1 MKYSIKQVNGT
12 QWAVVL
18 KNSAGQFALDCIVG
32 SSHTAS
38 IIADNMNR
46 SINGRISDAEILED
60 EVRFHTM
67 PRVVS
72 RISKRGNKV
81 WEVAA

>member
-1 MKYSIKQVNGT
+1 MKYLAKQVNGT
-12 QWAVVL
+12 EWAVVM
-18 KNSAGQFALDCIVG
+18 KNAAGEFALQSVVG
-32 SSHTAS
+32 SSHVAEL
-38 IIADNMNR
+38 IAQNMN
-46 SINGRISDAEILED
+46 SDLKRGGNSLELREEI
-60 EVRFHTM
+60 RFHAL